1 MMNIVIGGLQ
11 VRKINKVSNKVNY
24 DGKRKRNSKGY
35 TG

>member
-1 MMNIVIGGLQ
+1 MMNIVIGGQQ
-11 VRKINKVSNKVNY
+11 VRKINKASNKVNY